1 MGEALKALSGVA
13 LVRLGTLTWGG
24 AFLGVLGSPVAVWA
38 IIAASQVSK
47 FKAANGEGSA
57 CEGGVI
63 LM

>member
-1 MGEALKALSGVA
+1 ML
-13 LVRLGTLTWGG
+13 LGTLG
-24 AFLGVLGSPVAVWA
+24 AASLPLAFLGSPVAFLA
-38 IIAASQVSK
+38 MIAASQVSK

>member
-1 MGEALKALSGVA
+1 LGEALKALSGVE
-13 LVRLGTLTWGG
+13 LVMLGTLGAGRALW
-24 AFLGVLGSPVAVWA
+24 AFLGPSWA
-38 IIAASQVSK
+38 FLAMIAASQVSK